1 MLTLHSGHLLS
12 QSLFVRGHFVSMPL
26 ILLLQLLDMLLSL
39 CGGLFLEVFD
49 FGLQLLNLRDETGL
63 QLLLHLGVLFDLLG
77 ELEELLLELLSGRL
91 AVPHELLVLSY
102 VLLQVVEDLQFLIEG
117 NQRVQLVLKFYLL
130 FFERQLQLVFV
141 ALVEHLSCE
150 RASCDRFGDRGRG
163 RCLALLPGHL
173 GLHVGLG
180 ALPLEFFAP
189 GRTLALR

>member
-1 MLTLHSGHLLS
+1 M
-12 QSLFVRGHFVSMPL
+12 FPE
-26 ILLLQLLDMLLSL
+26 
-39 CGGLFLEVFD
+39 CFD
-49 FGLQLLNLRDETGL
+49 LGLQFFDLGDEIGFKVFF
-63 QLLLHLGVLFDLLG
+63 HLGVLFDLLG

-91 AVPHELLVLSY
+91 AVPHELLVVSH

-173 GLHVGLG
+173 SLNV
-180 ALPLEFFAP
+180 
-189 GRTLALR
+189 TS